1 MVYLKT
7 DAPQYANDIAEEIRM
22 FLGLVPI
29 TDTEDPDT
37 ELSLSVTL
45 SPEQRTATARVLL
58 ESVRPSFCGNS
69 ASA

>member
-58 ESVRPSFCGNS
+58 HKLSPVSVFWGR
-69 ASA
+69 A